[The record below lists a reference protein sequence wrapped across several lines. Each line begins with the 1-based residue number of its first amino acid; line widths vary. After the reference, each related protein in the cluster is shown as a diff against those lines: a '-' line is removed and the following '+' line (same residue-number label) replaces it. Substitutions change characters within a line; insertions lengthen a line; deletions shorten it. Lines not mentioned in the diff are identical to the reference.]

1 MVQQTMEG
9 NILYKLITKTIP
21 QRYATDISDIMN
33 ISILLISSD
42 FSLHQFDKAKHDL
55 WNADN
60 QCWVQTEA

>member
-21 QRYATDISDIMN
+21 HRYATDFSDIMN
-33 ISILLISSD
+33 ISILLISGD

-55 WNADN
+55 WKADN
-60 QCWVQTEA
+60 QCWVQTDA